1 MKSLLLTT
9 LLCVALVSFG
19 AMRPL
24 TAIPSIDQYAQH
36 LADRDTEQA
45 RRVVDELRAR
55 GEPALE
61 ELLAERSRLDVLQQ
75 GAARDPQSEQ
85 TAERIAALDALI
97 DAVGGQRYCTAS
109 RLFWHTD
116 LQQAL
121 HASRESG
128 KPVLSLRLLGKLTDD
143 LSCANSRFF
152 RTTLYANT
160 DISRYLRDHFVLH
173 WLSVRPAPVMTVDFG
188 DGRRLIR
195 TVTGNSI
202 HYVLDAEGRPLDG
215 LPGLY
220 SPRAFTEWLQR
231 ANELARHVGLAGSP
245 EQRAAVLSNYHQT
258 RLAAIER
265 QWQADLN
272 VLGLVPE
279 QAPARSATAAASGA
293 DAAAQ
298 AGPAQAAMARA
309 MTKARVE
316 ARPVAMITMSRDELR
331 QLTSDTVWQD
341 LATLHAEEAELDP
354 ASRRLI
360 ESQIPDA
367 VTAGLVTITKASVEL
382 KSLYQLFATLRSS
395 TALDTVRNEYDLHAQ
410 IHDWFLHG
418 QVGDTNGLNS
428 RVYAELFLTPDS
440 DPWLGLYSPYA
451 YTGLANAG
459 IVDVTQ

>member
-1 MKSLLLTT
+1 MKPMLLTT
-9 LLCVALVSFG
+9 LLAGAVVSFG
-19 AMRPL
+19 VVRLLNAES
-24 TAIPSIDQYAQH
+24 SIDQYTRHVA
-36 LADRDTEQA
+36 AGDTE
-45 RRVVDELRAR
+45 RVRLFIDERRAR

-61 ELLAERSRLDVLQQ
+61 ELLAERNRLDVLQH
-75 GAARDPQSEQ
+75 GAARDPDPDR
-85 TAERIAALDALI
+85 TAQRIAALDALI

-116 LQQAL
+116 LDQAL

-128 KPVLSLRLLGKLTDD
+128 KPVLSLRLLGKLTDE

-152 RTTLYANT
+152 RTTLYANA
-160 DISRYLRDHFVLH
+160 DISRYLRDNFVLH
-173 WLSVRPAPVMTVDFG
+173 WQSVRPAPVMTVDFG

-231 ANELARHVGLAGSP
+231 TNELARHVSLAVSR
-245 EQRAAVLSNYHQT
+245 EQRSAVLSSYHQT

-279 QAPARSATAAASGA
+279 QGPARSATAAASGA
-293 DAAAQ
+293 EAAAK
-298 AGPAQAAMARA
+298 AAPAQAAMARA
-309 MTKARVE
+309 MTKAAVE
-316 ARPVAMITMSRDELR
+316 ARPVAIITMSRDDLR

-341 LATLHAEEAELDP
+341 IATLHAEEAELDP

-360 ESQIPDA
+360 ESQIPNA
-367 VTAGLVTITKASVEL
+367 VEAGLVTITKSGVEL
-382 KSLYQLFATLRSS
+382 SSLYQLFATLRSS

-410 IHDWFLHG
+410 IHDWFLSG
-418 QVGDTNGLNS
+418 QVADTATLNS
-428 RVYAELFLTPDS
+428 RVYADLFLTPDS

-459 IVDVTQ
+459 FVEVTQ